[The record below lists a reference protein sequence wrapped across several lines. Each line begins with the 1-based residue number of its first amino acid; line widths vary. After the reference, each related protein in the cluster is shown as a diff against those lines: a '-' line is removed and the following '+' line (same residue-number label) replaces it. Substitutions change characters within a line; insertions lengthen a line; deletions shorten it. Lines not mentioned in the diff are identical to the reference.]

1 MLGLLELSMNG
12 AVLIAVVVLLR
23 AALRRY
29 LPRTAFVVLWL
40 AAAVRLL
47 CPVRLPSPVSVW
59 RLFGA
64 ARAQGLPAAAVTA
77 RYPLVPAAGM
87 PVCEALP
94 NVCDFLGKVWLFG
107 AALLLLGIA
116 VVYLDNVRRSRKAR
130 PVGDGVYVC
139 EGIGSPC
146 LCGIV
151 RPRILVPE
159 GVQESLLPYILL
171 HEKVHLRR
179 LDNLWKLLA
188 LGAAAV
194 HWFNPAA
201 WVMAVLLGRDLEV
214 SCDEWVLRG
223 LNDGQRR
230 AYALA
235 LITMAGRPQGRSP
248 VVCGF
253 LHNPLEERI
262 RNIMTNR
269 KKSMFAL
276 TAATAMILCT
286 TSAFATNAPG
296 GASADV
302 EGMQN
307 YDVKTGY
314 YTVTEKGDG
323 SECMIVSV
331 ANEADCVITGADDLE
346 FYTAEEY
353 AAYLEEQKVALLDE
367 IEAGR
372 LSQETYDMTVADME
386 ELLAGLRDGSMMVA
400 KPFLAEDGSEV
411 TVSMSTP
418 ESAEAKGFDVNY
430 EVEADG
436 SLTVGIGE
444 KLYSVVAEQ

>member
-1 MLGLLELSMNG
+1 
-12 AVLIAVVVLLR
+12 
-23 AALRRY
+23 
-29 LPRTAFVVLWL
+29 
-40 AAAVRLL
+40 
-47 CPVRLPSPVSVW
+47 
-59 RLFGA
+59 
-64 ARAQGLPAAAVTA
+64 
-77 RYPLVPAAGM
+77 
-87 PVCEALP
+87 
-94 NVCDFLGKVWLFG
+94 
-107 AALLLLGIA
+107 
-116 VVYLDNVRRSRKAR
+116 
-130 PVGDGVYVC
+130 
-139 EGIGSPC
+139 
-146 LCGIV
+146 
-151 RPRILVPE
+151 
-159 GVQESLLPYILL
+159 
-171 HEKVHLRR
+171 
-179 LDNLWKLLA
+179 
-188 LGAAAV
+188 
-194 HWFNPAA
+194 
-201 WVMAVLLGRDLEV
+201 
-214 SCDEWVLRG
+214 
-223 LNDGQRR
+223 
-230 AYALA
+230 
-235 LITMAGRPQGRSP
+235 
-248 VVCGF
+248 
-253 LHNPLEERI
+253 
-262 RNIMTNR
+262 MTNR

>member
-1 MLGLLELSMNG
+1 M
-12 AVLIAVVVLLR
+12 
-23 AALRRY
+23 
-29 LPRTAFVVLWL
+29 
-40 AAAVRLL
+40 
-47 CPVRLPSPVSVW
+47 
-59 RLFGA
+59 
-64 ARAQGLPAAAVTA
+64 
-77 RYPLVPAAGM
+77 
-87 PVCEALP
+87 
-94 NVCDFLGKVWLFG
+94 
-107 AALLLLGIA
+107 
-116 VVYLDNVRRSRKAR
+116 
-130 PVGDGVYVC
+130 YVC

-331 ANEADCVITGADDLE
+331 ANE
-346 FYTAEEY
+346 Y